1 MALESQGHGAIRT
14 WRLEEARRFYVEA
27 AGQEVGPEARVD
39 NLLLNRAAASP
50 AGEPVAALRHADRIE
65 RPPLMTV
72 DAKSSRRERSG
83 VSTS

>member
-39 NLLLNRAAASP
+39 NLLLNRWQP
-50 AGEPVAALRHADRIE
+50 CGMP
-65 RPPLMTV
+65 TG
-72 DAKSSRRERSG
+72 SSARR
-83 VSTS
+83 